1 MLAAGRDPEVYFHSE
16 EFLPERWLDKNKEIS
31 SLPMIGFGSGSHRCL
46 KEHLSMLEVTMM
58 LALLLRYFNWELVNG
73 RSSLEQL
80 QQNLL
85 IYPSDRMP
93 VRFRLRK

>member
-1 MLAAGRDPEVYFHSE
+1 
-16 EFLPERWLDKNKEIS
+16 
-31 SLPMIGFGSGSHRCL
+31 
-46 KEHLSMLEVTMM
+46 MLEATMM
-58 LALLLRYFNWELVNG
+58 LALLLRYFDWELVNG
-73 RSSLEQL
+73 RSSVQQL